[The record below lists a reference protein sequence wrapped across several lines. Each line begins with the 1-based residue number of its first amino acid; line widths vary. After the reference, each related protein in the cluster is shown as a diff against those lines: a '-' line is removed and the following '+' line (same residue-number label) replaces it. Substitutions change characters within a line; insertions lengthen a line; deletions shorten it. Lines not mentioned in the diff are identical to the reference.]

1 MPLEDFLAGLALF
14 AAMLGAV
21 AVVTAIVVRRRLQH
35 LDVVQKALACIVVG
49 SAVLI
54 GVHLVPMTLGVLD
67 RFTVLVACATAVGL
81 TALLR
86 PAVAPQR
93 AEECSPTPPPSGPV
107 SWALAA
113 LASAFAAVAFLADLG
128 RWAGDELV
136 GVDPL
141 TFHMPNIGRWIQTG
155 SLWQIDQF
163 VPLQS
168 QGYYPNNGDVV
179 LLGTV
184 LPWHNDFLARFPT
197 AFFLLVT
204 GIAVSA
210 IAREFR
216 APPAAAILAGA
227 ACVSI
232 PIAGLASIPRAL
244 PDSLLWAMLACGV
257 LFLLRHARTRRRSDL
272 VLAGVAL
279 AVACGTKWYGL
290 TSLAAVVLVWM
301 LGRAAQRE
309 PARVVLRDALLVAS
323 LGALGIVVW
332 LVRNLVESGDP
343 LFPVN
348 IAPFG
353 ITIFDAPPDVLRDL
367 AGFTVAGYL
376 DQPRILPQLAREIF
390 EGLGPLPIVCLP
402 GVLAAVLRARRPGD
416 DRRVIVLAI
425 AAILLAAVYAVTP
438 FSALGLRDDPSLASV
453 NTRYAVP
460 ALLLAAPL
468 VAWAAG
474 RLTSLPARV
483 LEAGLAVAAIWGAY
497 EGFEVSSPREIALAL
512 VALGIVAGTGWI
524 VWRLRSRPPALA
536 AAAVVAALIG
546 VLGVHRI
553 EQRVNGGRYLEDDPA
568 VGALLRLA
576 PTGKRIGHA
585 GDWSIGGLSPIWP
598 SFGTRIGNAVDF
610 VGYFDH
616 GWLRRYANAASFA
629 AALKR
634 GRYDV
639 LVLGRGFYPP
649 QHTPEQRWAMAAGW
663 RTVALSTRLRVL
675 VAPAG

>member
-1 MPLEDFLAGLALF
+1 MPLEDFLAGLAHF
-14 AAMLGAV
+14 AAMLGSVAV
-21 AVVTAIVVRRRLQH
+21 ATAIVVRRRLWH
-35 LDVVQKALACIVVG
+35 LDALEKALACIVIG

-67 RFTVLVACATAVGL
+67 RFTVLVACAAAVGL
-81 TALLR
+81 TALVR
-86 PAVAPQR
+86 PATAPQR
-93 AEECSPTPPPSGPV
+93 PEDRGPPAPLSRPA
-107 SWALAA
+107 SW
-113 LASAFAAVAFLADLG
+113 AFAAVASALTAVAFVADLG

-197 AFFLLVT
+197 AFFLLVA
-204 GIAVSA
+204 GVAVTA
-210 IAREFR
+210 IARELR
-216 APPAAAILAGA
+216 APKAAAILAGA
-227 ACVSI
+227 ACVAI
-232 PIAGLASIPRAL
+232 PIAALASIPRAL

-257 LFLLRHARTRRRSDL
+257 LFILRHARTHRRSDL

-290 TSLAAVVLVWM
+290 TSLAAVVAVWT
-301 LGRAAQRE
+301 LARAVRRE
-309 PARVVLRDALLVAS
+309 PVRVVLGDALLVAI
-323 LGALGIVVW
+323 LGGLGTAVW

-348 IAPFG
+348 IAPLG

-376 DQPRILPQLAREIF
+376 DQPRILPQLGREIF
-390 EGLGPLPIVCLP
+390 EGLGVLPAICVA
-402 GVLAAVLRARRPGD
+402 GVLAAVVRACRPDG
-416 DRRVIVLAI
+416 DRRVIVLAV
-425 AAILLAAVYAVTP
+425 AAVVLAVVYVVTP
-438 FSALGLRDDPSLASV
+438 FSALGLKDDPSLASV

-468 VAWAAG
+468 VASAAG
-474 RLTSLPARV
+474 RVARWFGLL
-483 LEAGLAVAAIWGAY
+483 LEAGLAVAAVWGAY
-497 EGFEVSSPREIALAL
+497 NGFEISSPREIVLASVALAV
-512 VALGIVAGTGWI
+512 VAAAGWSGR
-524 VWRLRSRPPALA
+524 RLRGRPLVLGA
-536 AAAVVAALIG
+536 ATVLAALIG
-546 VLGVHRI
+546 VAVMHRI
-553 EQRVNGGRYLEDDPA
+553 EQRVNSARYLQDDPA
-568 VGALLRLA
+568 VATLLRLA
-576 PTGKRIGHA
+576 PAGKRIGHA

-598 SFGTRIGNAVDF
+598 SFGTRIGNAVEF

-616 GWLRRYANAASFA
+616 GWLRRYANAASFE
-629 AALKR
+629 AALER
-634 GRYDV
+634 GRYDA
-639 LVLGRGFYPP
+639 LVIGRGFFPP
-649 QHTPEQRWAMAAGW
+649 QDTPEQRWAIEAGW
-663 RTVALSTRLRVL
+663 RTIALSKRLRVL

>member
-1 MPLEDFLAGLALF
+1 MPLEDFLAGLAVL

-21 AVVTAIVVRRRLQH
+21 AVVTAIVVRRRLPH
-35 LDVVQKALACIVVG
+35 LDALEKALACIVIG

-54 GVHLVPMTLGVLD
+54 GVHLLPMMLGVLD
-67 RFTVLVACATAVGL
+67 RFTVLAACAAAVGL

-86 PAVAPQR
+86 PAAAPQP
-93 AEECSPTPPPSGPV
+93 AEERSPSPPSGPV
-107 SWALAA
+107 SWAFAA
-113 LASAFAAVAFLADLG
+113 LAPVFTAAAFVAALG

-141 TFHMPNIGRWIQTG
+141 TFHMPNVGRWIQTG

-204 GIAVSA
+204 GVAVSA
-210 IAREFR
+210 IARELR
-216 APPAAAILAGA
+216 APPATAILAGA

-257 LFLLRHARTRRRSDL
+257 LFILRHARTRRRSDL

-290 TSLAAVVLVWM
+290 TSLAVVVVVWM

-309 PARVVLRDALLVAS
+309 PARVVLRDALLVAT
-323 LGALGIVVW
+323 LGALGTVVW

-353 ITIFDAPPDVLRDL
+353 IKIFDAPPDVLRDL

-390 EGLGPLPIVCLP
+390 EGLGLLPIVCLA
-402 GVLAAVLRARRPGD
+402 GTLAAVLRARWPGD
-416 DRRVIVLAI
+416 DRRVIVLAV
-425 AAILLAAVYAVTP
+425 AAVVLAAVYAVTP

-468 VAWAAG
+468 VAWAVG
-474 RLTSLPARV
+474 RVTSLLALL
-483 LEAGLAVAAIWGAY
+483 LETGLAVAAIWGSY
-497 EGFEVSSPREIALAL
+497 KGFQVSSPREVALAL
-512 VALGIVAGTGWI
+512 VALGVVAASGWTA
-524 VWRLRSRPPALA
+524 WRLRRRPLALA
-536 AAAVVAALIG
+536 AVAVIAALVG
-546 VLGVHRI
+546 VLGMHRI
-553 EQRVNGGRYLEDDPA
+553 EQRVNLRRYLQDDPA
-568 VGALLRLA
+568 VAALLRLA
-576 PTGKRIGHA
+576 PAGKRIGHA

-598 SFGTRIGNAVDF
+598 SFGTRIDNAVEF
-610 VGYFDH
+610 VGYFDD
-616 GWLRRYANAASFA
+616 GWLRRYANGASFA

-634 GRYDV
+634 GRYDA
-639 LVLGRGFYPP
+639 LVIGRGFFPP
-649 QHTPEQRWAMAAGW
+649 QATPEQRWAMAAGW

-675 VAPAG
+675 VAPAE